1 MKYQTCRCP
10 ECHSALPNRRTIIS
24 GITFAA
30 TVAVLPTVTLGKS
43 ALEDEHAT
51 AEDERFMR
59 MAIEEARQGDYPFG
73 AVIVRDGAVIARG
86 RNLGRTT
93 EDPTAHGE
101 MVAIRR
107 CVADRNAPALRGATL
122 YTSGEPC
129 AMCMGAIL
137 WCGIS
142 RLVFAASMAQLAT
155 KIDQIMV
162 TSREIAAQAKFDP
175 IVIVGGVLA
184 EEAMQLFPK

>member
-1 MKYQTCRCP
+1 MKHETCYRP
-10 ECHSALPNRRTIIS
+10 EYHRALTSRRAIVS
-24 GITFAA
+24 GITCAA
-30 TVAVLPTVTLGKS
+30 MVAVLPTATLCQPAPKDPP
-43 ALEDEHAT
+43 AV
-51 AEDERFMR
+51 AEDEQFMR

-86 RNLGRTT
+86 RNLGRATG
-93 EDPTAHGE
+93 DPTAHGE
-101 MVAIRR
+101 MVAIRQ
-107 CVADRNAPALRGATL
+107 CVADRNAAALRGATL

-137 WCGIS
+137 WCGIG
-142 RLVFAASMAQLAT
+142 RLVFAASMDQLAT

-162 TSREIAAQAKFDP
+162 TSREIAAKAKFSP

-184 EEAMQLFPK
+184 DEAMQLFPN